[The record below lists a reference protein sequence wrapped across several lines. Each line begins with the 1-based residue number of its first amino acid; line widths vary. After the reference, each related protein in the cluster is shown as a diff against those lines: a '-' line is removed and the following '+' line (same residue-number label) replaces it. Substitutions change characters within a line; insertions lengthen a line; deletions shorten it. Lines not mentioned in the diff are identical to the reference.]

1 MGEGVEGGRER
12 GEKGGEEGRKG
23 ERKWSKGAREQGSE
37 GGRVSGSRFAVTS
50 CAVGRTWA
58 SCFSIFNLSWLSPI
72 QNTCLFTNSKKAS
85 LSAVAALLLKS
96 VT

>member
-37 GGRVSGSRFAVTS
+37 GFRFKICCNFLCSGE
-50 CAVGRTWA
+50 
-58 SCFSIFNLSWLSPI
+58 NLGLMLFHLQPI
-72 QNTCLFTNSKKAS
+72 LAIPNTEYLPFYQQ
-85 LSAVAALLLKS
+85 
-96 VT
+96 